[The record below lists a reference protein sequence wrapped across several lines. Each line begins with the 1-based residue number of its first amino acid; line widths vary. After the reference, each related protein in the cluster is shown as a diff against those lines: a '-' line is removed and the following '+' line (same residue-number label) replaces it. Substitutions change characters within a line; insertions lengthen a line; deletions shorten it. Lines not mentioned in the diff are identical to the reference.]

1 MFSIIHSLVV
11 GSLIATNLMLP
22 TGNVEKSID
31 AFNKVSMVNQ
41 VQVAQLDKVGT
52 EIDKMV
58 QSTNKLIELKKLQY
72 LNSKQSERAML
83 EVEINALLS
92 QIEILERLN
101 SNLESASELD
111 KMVQQTLK
119 ARLYS
124 SNILAD

>member
-41 VQVAQLDKVGT
+41 VQVVQLDKVGT

-83 EVEINALLS
+83 EVEINTLLS